1 MKSYYDVVIVGAG
14 HNGLVTA
21 CYLARAGLS
30 VLVVER
36 RSVVGGAAVTEEV
49 FPGCKVSRLSY
60 VSGIFQPQ
68 IAKDLRLHAYGL
80 KIFSRSPSSFTPFP
94 DGRYLMMGAD
104 QAFNV
109 EQIAKFSQRD
119 AEAYPKYE
127 AMLERLAEFIEPTLM
142 EPPPNPMS
150 TKLGDVMG
158 AGKLAL
164 EARKLGSD
172 FGEMFRVVTGSARD
186 LLDDWFESEQ
196 LKVTLATDAIIGA
209 FAAPSQPGTAYVL
222 FHHVMGETN
231 GVRGVWG
238 FVQGGMGGLSASLA
252 AAAEDLGVEILCNA
266 PVSRIDVRSGAASG
280 VVLQSGANIS
290 AGTVVSN
297 ADANV
302 TYLKLVGADHLEPE
316 FVRSVERI
324 RYDSASVKVNV
335 LLSELPDFTVCPGTE
350 IGPQHCGTIHVCPT
364 LDTIERAYEDA
375 KQGRPSERP
384 VLECTIPTSVDSS
397 LAPNDQHLMNMF
409 VQYGPYDLADGL
421 GTWDDIDQSFGQRCL
436 DTLAEYAPNIKNA
449 VIDMDVVTPLE
460 LEREYSLTGGNIF
473 QGAMTLDQL
482 LFMRPVFGYAEYATP
497 VHGLYMCGAA
507 THPGGGVMGACG
519 HNAARRILRDLGQ

>member
-1 MKSYYDVVIVGAG
+1 MKSYYDVVVVGAG

-80 KIFSRSPSSFTPFP
+80 KVFSRTPSSFTPFP
-94 DGRYLMMGAD
+94 DGRHLMMGPD
-104 QAFNV
+104 QKLNV
-109 EQIAKFSQRD
+109 EQIAKFSQHD
-119 AEAYPKYE
+119 AETFPKYE
-127 AMLERLAEFIEPTLM
+127 AMLERLAAFIEPTLM
-142 EPPPNPMS
+142 QPPPNPLS
-150 TKLGDVMG
+150 TRIADVMG

-164 EARKLGSD
+164 DARKLGDD
-172 FGEMFRVVTGSARD
+172 FGEMVRIVTGSARD
-186 LLDDWFESEQ
+186 LLEDWFESEA

-209 FAAPSQPGTAYVL
+209 FAAPSMPGTAYVL

-238 FVQGGMGGLSASLA
+238 FVQGGMGGLSASIA
-252 AAAEDLGVEILCNA
+252 AAARDLGVEILCNA
-266 PVSRIDVRSGAASG
+266 PVARIDVGGGAANG
-280 VVLQSGANIS
+280 VVLESGAHI
-290 AGTVVSN
+290 ACGTVVSN

-302 TYLKLVGADHLEPE
+302 TLLKLVGEEHLDPDIAAE
-316 FVRSVERI
+316 VKRI

-335 LLSELPDFTVCPGTE
+335 LLRELPDFKACPGTTL
-350 IGPQHCGTIHVCPT
+350 GPQHCGTIHICST

-375 KQGRPSERP
+375 RRGHPSETP

-397 LAPNDQHLMNMF
+397 LAPNDRHLMNMF
-409 VQYGPYDLADGL
+409 VQYGPYDLADEHG
-421 GTWDDIDQSFGQRCL
+421 GWDNIRQSFGERCIEV
-436 DTLAEYAPNIKNA
+436 LAEYAPNINDA
-449 VIDMDVVTPLE
+449 VVDMDVVTPLDM
-460 LEREYSLTGGNIF
+460 EREYSLTGGNIF

-482 LFMRPVFGYAEYATP
+482 LFMRPIFGYAEYATP
-497 VHGLYMCGAA
+497 VRGLYMCGAA

-519 HNAARRILRDLGQ
+519 HNAAMRILRDLGR